1 MLNASAILAF
11 LERDDGADCVLPHI
25 GTAIVS
31 AANLQEVV
39 GELVIDG
46 LPREAIEAIVAP
58 LRLEVRPHDVEAA
71 HAAGEPVTATG
82 QHGRVPGDRT
92 GMALGMALGAPVLTA
107 GREWAKVGVEGL
119 AIEMVR

>member
-1 MLNASAILAF
+1 MA
-11 LERDDGADCVLPHI
+11 EI
-25 GTAIVS
+25 GDSHGIVATAQRCS
-31 AANLQEVV
+31 
-39 GELVIDG
+39 
-46 LPREAIEAIVAP
+46 RVAP